1 MCRNL
6 TFEKHKFALAVLIDG
21 VNLGWQ
27 TPPEDIDEHGVTG
40 HHGIIFH
47 PPKPVVLH
55 RGKMIER
62 EKIHK
67 DTLVAWHVSGFTA
80 PDGSYKALHVVF
92 LEHRVVN
99 TRL

>member
-21 VNLGWQ
+21 INLGWQ

-40 HHGIIFH
+40 HHGIIPD

-55 RGKMIER
+55 RGKR
-62 EKIHK
+62 
-67 DTLVAWHVSGFTA
+67 D
-80 PDGSYKALHVVF
+80 
-92 LEHRVVN
+92 
-99 TRL
+99 